1 MPTARA
7 TTRRWMMTL
16 VMGSWLYVSTTAE
29 AQNAEGGPQQDP
41 ADGPRRVLDPAVEDL
56 GPLSESLRL
65 LDTGLGL
72 PGSFENV
79 QAVPGY
85 DDMYM
90 RVAGGLYAVFPRSLY
105 VSTRFGDAPI
115 IPNDTVFY
123 IGPPPSLS
131 DAVPPRPL
139 PEELM
144 KPRAIGAGSRM
155 ISENGE
161 PSGPAPGDADFV
173 PSIAETTGYRSARLL
188 ELMRRAGAASDAT
201 RSSTVNH

>member
-7 TTRRWMMTL
+7 TTRRWMMMLL
-16 VMGSWLYVSTTAE
+16 VTGGLLRVPTTVE

-41 ADGPRRVLDPAVEDL
+41 ADGPRRVMDPAVEDL

-85 DDMYM
+85 DDLYM

-105 VSTRFGDAPI
+105 VSTRFGEAPI

-144 KPRAIGAGSRM
+144 APRAIGAGSRV
-155 ISENGE
+155 ISGNE
-161 PSGPAPGDADFV
+161 PSAPSPGDADFV
-173 PSIAETTGYRSARLL
+173 PSIAESSGYRSARLL
-188 ELMRRAGAASDAT
+188 ELMRRAGTAGT
-201 RSSTVNH
+201 R